1 MSGFNTKE
9 KNNYGEYEIAF
20 YTDNHE
26 DFKKVQDLCRELIDH
41 DKPVSTEGDLI
52 SRSAL
57 KKAIFEYCRNEK
69 EILYHYLYYKN
80 IITLIDNAPTVAVD
94 CKDCDGYEAGYSAGL
109 KDAERPQGEWIL
121 NKDENPECPFCHHSF
136 TYWGNFCGNCGADMR
151 KGGAEE

>member
-52 SRSAL
+52 SRSEAEKL
-57 KKAIFEYCRNEK
+57 GATCLARRNENGQL
-69 EILYHYLYYKN
+69 EA
-80 IITLIDNAPTVAVD
+80 IISLDHVPTVV
-94 CKDCDGYEAGYSAGL
+94 
-109 KDAERPQGEWIL
+109 ERPQGTWKHII
-121 NKDENPECPFCHHSF
+121 DEYNDVECPFCGFQEDGIYS
-136 TYWGNFCGNCGADMR
+136 NFCPKCGADMR
-151 KGGAEE
+151 GDAE